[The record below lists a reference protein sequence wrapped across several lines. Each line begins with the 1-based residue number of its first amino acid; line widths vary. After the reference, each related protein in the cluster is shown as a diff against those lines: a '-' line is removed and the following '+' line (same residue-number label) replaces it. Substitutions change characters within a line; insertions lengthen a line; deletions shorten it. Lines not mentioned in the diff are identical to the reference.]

1 MKPTKLIVSGFGP
14 YGETMPEIDFE
25 QFEDKGLFLICG
37 DTGAGKTT
45 LFDAVC
51 FALYGETSGIY
62 RDARR
67 LRSEY
72 AKDETES
79 FVDFYFSHQGR
90 NYHVRRQPSYDR
102 KKRRGEG
109 VITEKEKAYFYCE
122 GETPIEGVSNVNTAV
137 KELLRVDVK
146 QFKQIAMIAQGEF
159 GALLNA
165 KTEERTAI
173 LRTIFMTEGY
183 QKIEFRLKE
192 RRDASYR
199 KRVDAERSILQYLG
213 DAAAEEGSGLAEELR
228 LLKERGNASGSAWNV
243 EEFLEVIGRAVRE
256 DRSAATELE
265 GERKREEAILEEKK
279 QTLALAETNN
289 RFIERFEALE
299 RERKTLEGRRE
310 EEKERQTLLERQKA
324 AFRQVRPVYDS
335 LNKARREAS
344 EVKRELAEK
353 EEALASA
360 KEASGRAKVSLK
372 ECLKEEPRAEELKN
386 QARRIEEE
394 KPRYERRDGLILEKG
409 ELKATE
415 KILLKEE
422 QSIREREKALEKK
435 LAELAETVSA
445 LAGKPEELIQIRA
458 EKEKLSDLYDEI
470 RAATGENGK
479 EAEYRERKS
488 RLEEKQEDF
497 VKKQSLYESA
507 SARRQETERILD
519 NCRAGILAQGLK
531 EGDRCPVCGSTHH
544 PEPALLPEKYVSEE
558 TFRRDKEKEEA
569 AKKKK
574 DAALIAAE
582 QERTAFETWSDRIRE
597 DMVRFLE
604 KESAGRSD
612 ESRVLCGEKAT
623 AELDVDDV
631 ELDEESLDGL
641 FALAK
646 EAGER
651 VKKGLEEARA
661 AEGDARK
668 ACETYQKAQS
678 EWENARGKETDELR
692 AVRETYLFRRQE
704 NQTSLAENGALLGT
718 LAELPYVDWN
728 AADSAMMLARKEA
741 EQITSSIERA
751 KAESAEAE
759 KKEAELGAALETLR
773 ESLAKRQE
781 ESDGLQKTFTDI
793 YQKYGFRSEEEFRNF
808 PASEKEIADGE
819 EALNRYRQSVTT
831 NKKQLE
837 QAREDAAGK
846 SRIDVEGIQTE
857 VREQSRKTEELR
869 RRENEISYR
878 LQTNEEKYQ
887 NIEKLK
893 PELEKFRKEYTV
905 CARLYDLVKGQTG
918 KGKITLEQYIQAAG
932 FDGIIRAANRRLL
945 PMSDGQYELF
955 RQEDSLGKKSNTF
968 LDLEV
973 LDNFTGHRRP
983 VGNLSGG
990 ESFKASLSLALGL
1003 SDTVSSNLGGIQM
1016 DALFI
1021 DEGFGTLD
1029 RKSME
1034 NAMDIL
1040 VNLSG
1045 ANKLVG
1051 IISHREELKETIPQQ
1066 IRIRKGK
1073 HGSWI
1078 EVDDGI

>member
-51 FALYGETSGIY
+51 FALYGETSGRY

-109 VITEKEKAYFYCE
+109 VITEKEKAYLYCE

-165 KTEERTAI
+165 KTEERTEI
-173 LRTIFMTEGY
+173 LRSIFVTEGY
-183 QKIEFRLKE
+183 QKIEFKLKE

-199 KRVDAERSILQYLG
+199 KRVDVERSILQYLG

-228 LLKERGNASGSAWNV
+228 LLKERGDASGSAWNV

-256 DRSAATELE
+256 DRSAVTELE
-265 GERKREEAILEEKK
+265 GERKREEAVLEKKK

-299 RERKTLEGRRE
+299 RERKNLEGRRE

-324 AFRQVRPVYDS
+324 ALRQVQPVYDS

-344 EVKRELAEK
+344 EAKQELVEK
-353 EEALASA
+353 EKALASA
-360 KEASGRAKVSLK
+360 KEASGRAKESLK

-394 KPRYERRDGLILEKG
+394 KPKYERRDGLILEKDK
-409 ELKATE
+409 LKATE

-422 QSIREREKALEKK
+422 QSIYEQEKALEKK
-435 LAELAETVSA
+435 LTELAETVSA

-458 EKEKLSDLYDEI
+458 EKEKLSALYDEI
-470 RAATGENGK
+470 CAVAGENGK
-479 EAEYRERKS
+479 EAEYRERKR
-488 RLEEKQEDF
+488 RLKEKQEDF

-544 PEPALLPEKYVSEE
+544 PEPALLPEKFVSEE
-558 TFRRDKEKEEA
+558 TFQRDKEKEEA
-569 AKKKK
+569 AKNKK

-597 DMVRFLE
+597 DMVRCLE
-604 KESAGRSD
+604 KERGA
-612 ESRVLCGEKAT
+612 
-623 AELDVDDV
+623 
-631 ELDEESLDGL
+631 ELDEESFDRL
-641 FALAK
+641 FTLAK
-646 EAGER
+646 EAGKR
-651 VKKGLEEARA
+651 VKNGLEEVRD
-661 AEGDARK
+661 AEADVRK

-678 EWENARGKETDELR
+678 EWENARGKETEELR
-692 AVRETYLFRRQE
+692 AVREAYLFRRQE

-718 LAELPYVDWN
+718 LAELPYADWN
-728 AADSAMMLARKEA
+728 AAGSAMMLARKEA
-741 EQITSSIERA
+741 EQITSSIEKA
-751 KAESAEAE
+751 KAELAEAE

-773 ESLAKRQE
+773 ESLARRQE
-781 ESDGLQKTFTDI
+781 ESAGLQTTFTNT
-793 YQKYGFRSEEEFRNF
+793 YQKYGFQSEEEFRSF

-857 VREQSRKTEELR
+857 VQEQSRKTEELR

-893 PELEKFRKEYTV
+893 PELEKFRKEYAV

-955 RQEDSLGKKSNTF
+955 RKEDSLGKKSNTF

-1066 IRIRKGK
+1066 IRIKKGK